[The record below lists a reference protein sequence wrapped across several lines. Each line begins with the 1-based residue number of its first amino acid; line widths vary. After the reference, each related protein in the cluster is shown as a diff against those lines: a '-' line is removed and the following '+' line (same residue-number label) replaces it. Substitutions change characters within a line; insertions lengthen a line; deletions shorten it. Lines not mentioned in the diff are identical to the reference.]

1 MGGGGREGG
10 GCLNCKSVTSFEGYV
25 LICHTKYNKLN
36 FEPQRRGKHLRCLPS
51 VRVPL
56 TSKELITAAPAID
69 YAVASMPQRV
79 PVKCNKHG
87 YLLKFCEASLPWKES
102 HYHLYITKL

>member
-1 MGGGGREGG
+1 MWQAF
-10 GCLNCKSVTSFEGYV
+10 KVPP
-25 LICHTKYNKLN
+25 I
-36 FEPQRRGKHLRCLPS
+36 

-56 TSKELITAAPAID
+56 TSKELIIAAPSID

-87 YLLKFCEASLPWKES
+87 YLLKFCESSLPWKES